1 MYSNTYQ
8 RLSTMRAQE
17 DEQGEE
23 DDGNDSSRAG
33 KLPRGSRAGSS
44 SERLVSLERAEPSP
58 FFELVFAASR
68 AGSFQLASLAK
79 MINLWNNNEY

>member
-1 MYSNTYQ
+1 
-8 RLSTMRAQE
+8 MRAQE

-68 AGSFQLASLAK
+68 AEPARSSPRAGSRALQK
-79 MINLWNNNEY
+79 